1 MTSFPPSYQKD
12 GPVMDQ
18 RQQNHGDEKR
28 SISSGRW
35 ISLAV
40 VTMAACF
47 AAAVFLRRAH
57 ILPST
62 SFSQSSSLEKVEI
75 RGGEEGTRARKILEA
90 LLHLQTEIDGTVY
103 LSDDSGFTQAARVFI
118 SSAVA
123 NDRAPWAVIEVAT
136 EADVQTTV
144 PVLSRLK
151 QDYGFP
157 FRIRSGGH
165 NKAGYSTVA
174 QGAVLSLA
182 RLNDIDLV
190 GREQEGAIARMG
202 PAVHVRQF
210 LEQVLKPHGYGGV
223 VGYCGTV
230 AEGGFILGGGLGI
243 QSRMHGL
250 GLDNVLSMRIVL
262 ADGTVR
268 QVSSDSSNALD
279 QDLFWALRGAGGG
292 SFGVV
297 TQMDYRVH
305 RAANRLVFTYLTLPD
320 ASDRATFLH
329 RLGEREK
336 ELPGNLV
343 VMHDIEEAVGVGW
356 SGRNDQEFESS
367 AQYVESLFQ
376 ELLPPGATVTDT
388 NTTDIQWTAMFDAFD
403 NDWSPDAYAM
413 GCWYG
418 FLLPENNTAEIWRDI
433 MERISNAVHDSPGG
447 FLLPDIELWGGAIHN
462 VPWNATAFPYR
473 SAIFNVGVLLT
484 IPEDQPNAAQ
494 VFEEESAKVD
504 EWWPEVAQH
513 LTGSYVNYPTTW
525 LLQQDYAQVYW
536 GDNLPRLV
544 ETKRKVDPQ
553 NVFEFSM
560 SVPMA
565 V

>member
-1 MTSFPPSYQKD
+1 MAPFPPSYQKD
-12 GPVMDQ
+12 GPVVDE
-18 RQQNHGDEKR
+18 RAQQEDKR
-28 SISSGRW
+28 SNSWGRW
-35 ISLAV
+35 LSVAV
-40 VTMAACF
+40 VAMSACF
-47 AAAVFLRRAH
+47 AAAVLLRRPDASM
-57 ILPST
+57 LPAVAIT
-62 SFSQSSSLEKVEI
+62 QSSALETI
-75 RGGEEGTRARKILEA
+75 DARGEEADRARQILEA
-90 LLHLQTEIDGTVY
+90 LLDLQTEIDGTVY

-118 SSAVA
+118 AGAVA
-123 NDRAPWAVIEVAT
+123 NDRAPWAVIEVAH

-144 PVLSRLK
+144 PVLARLK
-151 QDYGFP
+151 RELGFP

-182 RLNDIDLV
+182 RLNDIEIIVDPH
-190 GREQEGAIARMG
+190 QEGAIVRMG

-230 AEGGFILGGGLGI
+230 AEGGFILGGGLGV
-243 QSRMHGL
+243 QSRLHGL

-268 QVSSDSSNALD
+268 QVSRDSANDLD

-305 RAANRLVFTYLTLPD
+305 KAANRLVFTYLTLPS
-320 ASDRATFLH
+320 ASDRATFLY
-329 RLGEREK
+329 RLGEREN

-343 VMHDIEEAVGVGW
+343 VMHDIADSVGLIY
-356 SGRNDQEFESS
+356 SGRNDQEFEGS
-367 AQYVESLFQ
+367 AQYVETLVH
-376 ELLPPGATVTDT
+376 ELLPSGATPAAT
-388 NTTDIQWTAMFDAFD
+388 NISDMEWTAMFDAFD
-403 NDWSPDAYAM
+403 SNWSPDAHAV

-418 FLLPENNTAEIWRDI
+418 FLLPENNTAEVWQDI
-433 MERISNAVHDSPGG
+433 MQHISTAAHNSPGG
-447 FLLPDIELWGGAIHN
+447 VLLPDIELWGGAIHN

-484 IPEDQPNAAQ
+484 IPEDEPNAAQ
-494 VFEEESAKVD
+494 LFREESAKVN
-504 EWWPEVAQH
+504 EWWPKVAQY
-513 LTGSYVNYPTTW
+513 LTGSYVNYPTTS

-544 ETKRKVDPQ
+544 DTKRQVDPQ
-553 NVFEFSM
+553 NAFEFPM